1 MIAFC
6 EERKLTDLVSG
17 LKTELK
23 GVRKSSSA
31 TLKPLAK
38 SSSGKSNG
46 KTAAAANGPA
56 MGKED
61 QRRTLMLITNALR
74 GNERKKNREEVK
86 KIVRKN
92 GPSGYEPPPKKPDPE
107 E

>member
-1 MIAFC
+1 
-6 EERKLTDLVSG
+6 
-17 LKTELK
+17 
-23 GVRKSSSA
+23 
-31 TLKPLAK
+31 
-38 SSSGKSNG
+38 
-46 KTAAAANGPA
+46 
-56 MGKED
+56 
-61 QRRTLMLITNALR
+61 MLITNALR